1 MHKVFGYLFLVD
13 SLVEICSEVTANP
26 VIGYVTKPLLMVLLI
41 LYYATGLLTP
51 PHKSHK
57 LMIAAFVFSW
67 VGDVSL
73 MLVNFEPLLF
83 LVGLVAFLITHV
95 LYIVAFTHVSHSSPP
110 VLPRKF
116 WLLTPLAL
124 YLAVL
129 LYILIPGMQHNPD
142 VRIQGLLIPV
152 LVYTSVI
159 STMVVFAVNRYR
171 RVNDA
176 SFALVLGGALLFM
189 VSDSLIAINRF
200 VSPFQGAGIFIMLL
214 YISGQYLIARGSL
227 QQYAHKE

>member
-1 MHKVFGYLFLVD
+1 MHKVFGYLFLAD
-13 SLVEICSEVTANP
+13 ALVELYSEVTANP
-26 VIGYVTKPLLMVLLI
+26 AIGYVTKPLLMVLLI

-67 VGDVSL
+67 IGDVSL
-73 MLVNFEPLLF
+73 MLVNFEPTLF

-95 LYIVAFTHVSHSSPP
+95 LYIIAFTHVSHQQPA
-110 VLPRKF
+110 VLPRRF

-124 YLAVL
+124 YLIVL

-159 STMVVFAVNRYR
+159 STMVIFAVNRYR

-189 VSDSLIAINRF
+189 FSDSLIAVNRF
-200 VSPFQGAGIFIMLL
+200 VSPVSGAGFFIMLL

-227 QQYAHKE
+227 QQYVHKS